1 MKCPRSS
8 SSVSSHGQIETTAYA
23 VAEGAK
29 SEGADVIV
37 KRVPELVPDDV
48 ANSSYFKMDQL
59 ASIATAEKLA
69 EYNAIIVGAGTRFG
83 TVAAQMRNYH
93 N

>member
-1 MKCPRSS
+1 
-8 SSVSSHGQIETTAYA
+8 
-23 VAEGAK
+23 
-29 SEGADVIV
+29 
-37 KRVPELVPDDV
+37 
-48 ANSSYFKMDQL
+48 MDQL